1 MLLLRWG
8 ADVDVLDKAGRSAA
22 DFSSANG
29 QAEVVGFFSE
39 YKANG
44 DTQNKLW
51 STTLDNSLVRRG

>member
-1 MLLLRWG
+1 MLLLRCG

-44 DTQNKLW
+44 DTQNKL
-51 STTLDNSLVRRG
+51 